1 MKKLYLLLMMSFSYI
16 AQAQIVNL
24 TPQAASTLIN
34 TNTTIPMGGNF
45 KTYIVCSGNTLTYQ
59 ENSTMDTIV
68 LMPGATLKID
78 SVYSY
83 GYSKIYAKAGSI
95 VDINFK
101 QVGSL
106 IYEAGVTIQD
116 TNVGPPS
123 FFMGA
128 QQVTTINVSYA
139 NLPGGIGCTPTGLT
153 PVNTNQTLISLYN
166 NDHHLYIKNATTND
180 GRFQIINPIG
190 AIVKEWH
197 HGNVTETI
205 DISSFPKGVY
215 FVRWMLNG
223 EVGAMSF
230 LK

>member
-1 MKKLYLLLMMSFSYI
+1 MKQLFLLLMVILSN
-16 AQAQIVNL
+16 AVQAQIVNL
-24 TPQAASTLIN
+24 IPQNASVLIN

-59 ENSTMDTIV
+59 ESSTMDTIIV
-68 LMPGATLKID
+68 MPGAVLKID
-78 SVYSY
+78 SVFSY

-106 IYEAGVTIQD
+106 TYEAGVTIQD
-116 TNVGPPS
+116 TNIAPPS
-123 FFMGA
+123 FFMGS

-139 NLPGGIGCTPTGLT
+139 NLPGGIGCTPTSLT
-153 PVNTNQTLISLYN
+153 PVDNHQSLITIHN
-166 NDHHLYIKNATTND
+166 NENNLYIKNTSLQHSQY
-180 GRFQIINPIG
+180 QIISPLG
-190 AIVKEWH
+190 AILKEWKN
-197 HGNVTETI
+197 GNVTETI
-205 DISSFPKGVY
+205 DISSLTKGVY
-215 FVRWMLNG
+215 FFRWTLNG